1 MPRKGQRIKTRKP
14 SAIKPQHP
22 VRRAIDPLAHNALL
36 TYMNAHFEWMQVSN
50 YSNDTVRARRVAI
63 RRFITW
69 CDERGLER
77 PQDISK
83 AVLERYQRYLFY
95 YRKPDGKPMTVG
107 SQLGCLAPL
116 KTWFKWLARENHIM
130 YNPAS
135 ELALPRGHKALPRTI
150 LSVEEME
157 AILAQAEPI
166 TPQLIR
172 DRAMMEVLYSTG
184 LRRMELTG
192 LATYD
197 IDFTREIAMVREGK
211 GKKDRVVPVGE
222 RALAWVDKYLL
233 EARPLLLVQEL
244 DALFINDYGD
254 PASAEFLANRV
265 RRYMEFAGIN
275 KPGACHLFRHACA
288 THMLDRGA
296 DIRFIQALLG
306 HSQLSTTE
314 IYTHVSI
321 EKLKS
326 IHAATH
332 PAHMRE
338 RVQLQAALDA
348 EAEED
353 NEAL

>member
-1 MPRKGQRIKTRKP
+1 MPRKGQKIKTRKP
-14 SAIKPQHP
+14 SVTKPFCKQK
-22 VRRAIDPLAHNALL
+22 RAIDPLGHNALV
-36 TYMNAHFEWMQVSN
+36 TYMDAHFEWMLMTS
-50 YSNDTVRARRVAI
+50 YSADTVRARRVAI
-63 RRFITW
+63 RRFIAW

-95 YRKPDGKPMTVG
+95 YRKPDGRPMTAG

-116 KTWFKWLARENHIM
+116 KTWFKWLARENHIL

-135 ELALPRGHKALPRTI
+135 ELDLPRTHKALPRTI
-150 LSVEEME
+150 LSVQDVE
-157 AILAQAEPI
+157 AILAQAEPL
-166 TPQLIR
+166 TPQLVR

-184 LRRMELTG
+184 LRRMELVG
-192 LATYD
+192 LAVHD
-197 IDFTREIAMVREGK
+197 LDFAREILFVREGK
-211 GKKDRVVPVGE
+211 GKKDRVIPIGA

-233 EARPLLLVQEL
+233 EARPLFLVQAA
-244 DALFINDYGD
+244 DALFISDYGE
-254 PASAEFLANRV
+254 PITAEVLAHKV
-265 RRYMEFAGIN
+265 KRYMEFAGIH

-306 HSQLSTTE
+306 HAQLSTTE

-321 EKLKS
+321 EKLKA

-332 PAHMRE
+332 PAKWEE
-338 RVQLQAALDA
+338 RQVLLDTLA
-348 EAEED
+348 GESAEED
-353 NEAL
+353 ASA